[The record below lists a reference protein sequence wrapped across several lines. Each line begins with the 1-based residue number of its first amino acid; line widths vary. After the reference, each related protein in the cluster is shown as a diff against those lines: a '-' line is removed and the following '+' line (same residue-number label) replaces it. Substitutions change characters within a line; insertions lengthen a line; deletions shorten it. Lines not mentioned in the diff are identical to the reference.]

1 MNWEGKVAVVTGGAK
16 GIGGATA
23 ELFAQQGAKVLIFDL
38 DPAAEAQVAAIE
50 AAGGTATWVRGSV
63 ASEDD
68 VKALGEAAVAAFGR
82 IDVLVNNAGIM
93 LRHENAKDWTI
104 ADVRKVLDVNL
115 LGVFMCSYTIAPI
128 MGRTGGGSIVSIS
141 SFGGIMAVPYSPV
154 YSATKAGV
162 LGMTRSLAPSFEPI
176 GVRVNA
182 VLPSLTDTAM
192 VIGSEG
198 AKTMPMLAPMDLARS
213 IVHVAGDTSVN
224 GAFFCCMLGE
234 DGPQLSRLG
243 DNPIFEKVENSPF

>member
-1 MNWEGKVAVVTGGAK
+1 MTWEGKVAVITGGAR

-23 ELFAQQGAKVLIFDL
+23 ELFAQQGAKVVIFDL
-38 DPAAEAQVAAIE
+38 DPAAEAQAAAIE
-50 AAGGTATWVRGSV
+50 AAGGTAMVVRGSV

-68 VKALGEAAVAAFGR
+68 VKALGEAVVAAYGR

-93 LRHENAKDWTI
+93 LRHHAQDWTI
-104 ADVRKVLDVNL
+104 DDVRKVLDVNL
-115 LGVFMCSYTIAPI
+115 LGVFMCSYTLAPI
-128 MGRTGGGSIVSIS
+128 MARTGGGSIVSVS
-141 SFGGIMAVPYSPV
+141 SFGGIMPVPYSPV

-224 GAFFCCMLGE
+224 GAFFCCTLTD
-234 DGPQLSRLG
+234 DGPQLTRLV
-243 DNPIFEKVENSPF
+243 DSPTFEKLANSPF

>member
-1 MNWEGKVAVVTGGAK
+1 MDWAGKVAVVTGGAR

-23 ELFAQQGAKVLIFDL
+23 ELFAQQGAKVVIFDL
-38 DPAAEAQVAAIE
+38 DPAAEAQAAAIE
-50 AAGGTATWVRGSV
+50 AAGGTAMVVKGSV

-68 VKALGEAAVAAFGR
+68 VRALGEAAVAAYGR

-93 LRHENAKDWTI
+93 LRHEASEWTI
-104 ADVRKVLDVNL
+104 DDIRKVLDVNL
-115 LGVFMCSYTIAPI
+115 LGVFLCSYTLAPI
-128 MGRTGGGSIVSIS
+128 MARTGGGSIVSVAS
-141 SFGGIMAVPYSPV
+141 LGGIMAVPYSPV

-176 GVRVNA
+176 RVRVNA

-192 VIGSEG
+192 VVGSEG

-224 GAFFCCMLGE
+224 GAFFACMLSE
-234 DGPQLSRLG
+234 DGPQLSRLA
-243 DNPIFEKVENSPF
+243 DSPSFEKLENSPF

>member
-23 ELFAQQGAKVLIFDL
+23 ELFAQQGAKVVVFDL

-50 AAGGTATWVRGSV
+50 AAGGTAMVVRGSV

-68 VKALGEAAVAAFGR
+68 VKALGEAAVAAYGR

-93 LRHENAKDWTI
+93 LRHEDAKDWTI
-104 ADVRKVLDVNL
+104 DDVRMVLDVNL
-115 LGVFMCSYTIAPI
+115 LGVFMCSYTLAPI
-128 MGRTGGGSIVSIS
+128 MARTGGGSIVSIS

-192 VIGSEG
+192 VVGSPG
-198 AKTMPMLAPMDLARS
+198 AQTMPMLAPMDLARS

-234 DGPQLSRLG
+234 DGPQLSRLA
-243 DNPIFEKVENSPF
+243 DSPMFEKVENSPF

>member
-1 MNWEGKVAVVTGGAK
+1 MTWEGKVAVITGGAR

-23 ELFAQQGAKVLIFDL
+23 ELFAQQGAKVVIFDL
-38 DPAAEAQVAAIE
+38 DPAAEAQAAAIE
-50 AAGGTATWVRGSV
+50 AAGGTAMVVRGSV

-68 VKALGEAAVAAFGR
+68 VKALGEAVVAAYGR

-93 LRHENAKDWTI
+93 LRQEAQDWTI
-104 ADVRKVLDVNL
+104 DDVRKVLDVNL
-115 LGVFMCSYTIAPI
+115 LGVFMCSYTLAPI
-128 MGRTGGGSIVSIS
+128 MARTGGGSIVSVS
-141 SFGGIMAVPYSPV
+141 SFGGIMPVPYSPV

-224 GAFFCCMLGE
+224 GAFFCCTLTDG
-234 DGPQLSRLG
+234 GPQLTRLV
-243 DNPIFEKVENSPF
+243 DSPTFERLETSPF

>member
-1 MNWEGKVAVVTGGAK
+1 MNWQGKVAVVTGGAR

-23 ELFAQQGAKVLIFDL
+23 ELFAQQGAKVVIFDL
-38 DPAAEAQVAAIE
+38 DPAAEAQAAAIE
-50 AAGGTATWVRGSV
+50 AAGGTAMVVRGSV

-68 VKALGEAAVAAFGR
+68 VRALGEAAVAAYGR

-93 LRHENAKDWTI
+93 LRHEAAEWTI
-104 ADVRKVLDVNL
+104 DDIRKVLDVNL
-115 LGVFMCSYTIAPI
+115 LGVFLCSYTLAPI
-128 MGRTGGGSIVSIS
+128 MARTGGGSIVSVS

-162 LGMTRSLAPSFEPI
+162 LGMTRSLAPSFEPL

-192 VIGSEG
+192 VVGSEG
-198 AKTMPMLAPMDLARS
+198 AQTMPMLSPMDLARS

-224 GAFFCCMLGE
+224 GAFFCCMLTE
-234 DGPQLSRLG
+234 AGPQLSRLA
-243 DNPIFEKVENSPF
+243 DSPSFEKLENSPF

>member
-1 MNWEGKVAVVTGGAK
+1 MIWEGKVAVVTGGAR

-23 ELFAQQGAKVLIFDL
+23 ELFAQQGAKVVIFDL
-38 DPAAEAQVAAIE
+38 DPAAEEQVAAIE
-50 AAGGTATWVRGSV
+50 AAGGTAMVVKGSV

-68 VKALGEAAVAAFGR
+68 VKVLGEAAVAAYGR

-93 LRHENAKDWTI
+93 LRHEALDWTLD
-104 ADVRKVLDVNL
+104 DVRKVLDVNL
-115 LGVFMCSYTIAPI
+115 LGVFLCSYTLAPI
-128 MGRTGGGSIVSIS
+128 MARTGGGSIVSVS

-176 GVRVNA
+176 RVRVNA

-224 GAFFCCMLGE
+224 GTFFCCTLTDE
-234 DGPQLSRLG
+234 GPQLSRLV
-243 DNPIFEKVENSPF
+243 DNPTFERPETSPFS

>member
-104 ADVRKVLDVNL
+104 ADVRKVGAEL
-115 LGVFMCSYTIAPI
+115 AP
-128 MGRTGGGSIVSIS
+128 GRAAHGAVRGSVHGATQSPPLTS
-141 SFGGIMAVPYSPV
+141 SAAPV
-154 YSATKAGV
+154 T
-162 LGMTRSLAPSFEPI
+162 SLA
-176 GVRVNA
+176 
-182 VLPSLTDTAM
+182 
-192 VIGSEG
+192 
-198 AKTMPMLAPMDLARS
+198 
-213 IVHVAGDTSVN
+213 
-224 GAFFCCMLGE
+224 
-234 DGPQLSRLG
+234 
-243 DNPIFEKVENSPF
+243 

>member
-1 MNWEGKVAVVTGGAK
+1 MTWEGKVAVITGGAR

-23 ELFAQQGAKVLIFDL
+23 ELFAQQGAKVVIFDL
-38 DPAAEAQVAAIE
+38 DPAAEAQLAIIE
-50 AAGGTATWVRGSV
+50 AAGGTAMLVRGSV
-63 ASEDD
+63 ACEDD
-68 VKALGEAAVAAFGR
+68 VKALGEAVVAVYGR

-93 LRHENAKDWTI
+93 LRHYNAQEWTI
-104 ADVRKVLDVNL
+104 DDVRQVLDVNL
-115 LGVFMCSYTIAPI
+115 LGVFMCSYTLAPI
-128 MGRTGGGSIVSIS
+128 MGRTGGGSIVSVS

-162 LGMTRSLAPSFEPI
+162 LGMTRSMAPSFEPI

-182 VLPSLTDTAM
+182 VLPSLTETAM
-192 VIGSEG
+192 ALASEG

-224 GAFFCCMLGE
+224 GAFFCCMLTE
-234 DGPQLSRLG
+234 DGPQLTRLA
-243 DNPIFEKVENSPF
+243 DSPTFERLENSPF